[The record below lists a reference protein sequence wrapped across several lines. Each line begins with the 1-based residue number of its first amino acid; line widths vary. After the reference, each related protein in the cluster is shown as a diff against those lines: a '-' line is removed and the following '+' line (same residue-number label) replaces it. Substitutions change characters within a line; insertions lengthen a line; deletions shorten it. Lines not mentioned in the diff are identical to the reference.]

1 MTRMR
6 FAGLMIVVAVCAC
19 GGGSGSDTDP
29 DGGGNNGGGDGTS
42 PPTETKAGFFTIMSS
57 RYTVSTTMVEQG
69 YASGT
74 MYRIPPSSGGGGG
87 GCSNA
92 TYGACNVQTCD
103 SGTTTTDGGLAITY
117 TDSGAVQVSGVEVND
132 GTMTL
137 TPGAYGYVT
146 VSGAVALFNGG
157 ATVRWVAPGNA
168 SANGG
173 PAFDVSL
180 VAPTSVQV
188 TAPAF
193 VQGKVSASAAQD
205 LAVTWSGATT
215 SPVTAQLAAGASGH
229 SVVARCT
236 FTGSSG
242 VVPAA
247 AISAVAS
254 AGGSAS
260 IMVMMENRAT
270 RMPDGWNLDFA
281 LQTYGLIPSGIAAG
295 TLELH

>member
-1 MTRMR
+1 MKRIRVVYSM
-6 FAGLMIVVAVCAC
+6 LVVACAC
-19 GGGSGSDTDP
+19 GGPGSESDP
-29 DGGGNNGGGDGTS
+29 DGGNQGGGDGTS
-42 PPTETKAGFFTIMSS
+42 SPTETKAGFFTITSS
-57 RYTVSTTMVEQG
+57 RYTVSTTMIEQG

-74 MYRIPPSSGGGGG
+74 MYRIPPSSSGGG

-92 TYGACNVQTCD
+92 TYGACDVQTCD

-117 TDSGAVQVSGVEVND
+117 TDSGPVAISGVEVND

-137 TPGAYGYVT
+137 TPGGYGYVT
-146 VSGAVALFNGG
+146 VSGAVALFN
-157 ATVRWVAPGNA
+157 A
-168 SANGG
+168 SGG

-180 VAPTSVQV
+180 VAPTAVQV

-193 VQGKVSASAAQD
+193 VQGKVSASATQD
-205 LAVTWSGATT
+205 LAVTWSGSTT
-215 SPVTAQLAAGASGH
+215 SAVTAQLAAGASGH

-236 FTGSSG
+236 FNGTSG

-260 IMVMMENRAT
+260 IMVMMENRAA
-270 RMPDGWNLDFA
+270 RMPDGWNLAFA
-281 LQTYGLIPSGIAAG
+281 LQTYGLVPSGIAVG